1 MSQHSRA
8 KSVTLRSH
16 FDRSRNAAAER
27 PATTLD
33 CRRGL
38 HDRETYLKLKMELSA
53 PFFVTDRVQTCSH
66 ILRKNGKSVA
76 VAFPLEKTGYRH
88 PNSYAN

>member
-8 KSVTLRSH
+8 KSATLRSH
-16 FDRSRNAAAER
+16 FNKSRNEAAR

-33 CRRGL
+33 CRREL
-38 HDRETYLKLKMELSA
+38 HDRETFLKLKMELSA
-53 PFFVTDRVQTCSH
+53 PFFVSDRVQTCSH

-76 VAFPLEKTGYRH
+76 VAFPLEKTGYCN